1 MDYQAAMART
11 KTLDLSQSREALALD
26 KKEMARLCGVKYMVY
41 CRWEW
46 HKQPGYIQTRKPPTV
61 ALRYIELMLWLD
73 ENYPTIMERW
83 IDEHD
88 VLSEPY

>member
-1 MDYQAAMART
+1 MT
-11 KTLDLSQSREALALD
+11 KQLNVQQSREALALD
-26 KKEMARLCGVKYMVY
+26 KKEMSRLCGVDHMVY

-46 HKQPGYIQTRKPPTV
+46 HKQPGYSQTRKPPAV

-73 ENYPTIMERW
+73 KNYPTIMERW